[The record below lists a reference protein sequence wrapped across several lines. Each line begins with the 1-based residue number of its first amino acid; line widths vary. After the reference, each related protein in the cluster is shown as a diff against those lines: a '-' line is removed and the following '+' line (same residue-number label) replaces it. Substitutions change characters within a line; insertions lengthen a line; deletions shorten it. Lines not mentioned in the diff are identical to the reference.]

1 MSKKLIESYKILIDN
16 IFSRS
21 KGILG
26 DKFIVKLIK
35 KAEKVT
41 NNGEVSLLKGIGY
54 SKNKLQLDLV
64 YKNYSEKESTYT
76 EKIVADCFNK
86 ILELINKALT
96 MLVGSDS
103 SLKILKDGLQ
113 DLIVNNKE
121 IYETVNLEKNL
132 PNFIS

>member
-26 DKFIVKLIK
+26 NTFIIKLIK

-41 NNGEVSLLKGIGY
+41 SNGELSLLKGIEY
-54 SKNKLQLDLV
+54 EKNELKIDSV
-64 YKNYSEKESTYT
+64 YENYNEKETTYT
-76 EKIVADCFNK
+76 EEIIANNFNK

-96 MLVGSDS
+96 MLVGSTS

-113 DLIVNNKE
+113 DLKVNNKE
-121 IYETVNLEKNL
+121 IFETVNLEKKL
-132 PNFIS
+132 PNFLS

>member
-26 DKFIVKLIK
+26 NTFIIKLIK

-41 NNGEVSLLKGIGY
+41 SNGERSLLKGIEY
-54 SKNKLQLDLV
+54 EKNELQLDSV
-64 YKNYSEKESTYT
+64 YKNYNEKESTYT
-76 EKIVADCFNK
+76 EEIIADNFNK

-96 MLVGSDS
+96 MLVGSTS

-113 DLIVNNKE
+113 DLKVNNKE
-121 IYETVNLEKNL
+121 IFETVNLEKKL
-132 PNFIS
+132 PNFLS

>member
-26 DKFIVKLIK
+26 DTFIIKLIK

-41 NNGEVSLLKGIGY
+41 SNGERSLLKGIEY
-54 SKNKLQLDLV
+54 NKNELQLDSV
-64 YKNYSEKESTYT
+64 YKNFSEKEATYT
-76 EKIVADCFNK
+76 EEIVANNFNK

-113 DLIVNNKE
+113 DLKVNNKE

-132 PNFIS
+132 PNFLS

>member
-26 DKFIVKLIK
+26 DTFIVKLIK
-35 KAEKVT
+35 KAEKIT
-41 NNGEVSLLKGIGY
+41 SNGEFSLLKGIGY
-54 SKNKLQLDLV
+54 SKNELQLDLV
-64 YKNYSEKESTYT
+64 YKNYNEKEATYT
-76 EKIVADCFNK
+76 EEIVAGNFNK

-103 SLKILKDGLQ
+103 SLKMLKDGLQ
-113 DLIVNNKE
+113 DLKVNNKE
-121 IYETVNLEKNL
+121 IYETANLQNNL
-132 PNFIS
+132 PNFF